1 MLPFDQFRHKFNTE
15 PFYTRR
21 EMQEALAAQAKSLV
35 VNRVVRSPNGKWDD
49 ACEALQIVHVHHTP
63 EGVMIVVR

>member
-1 MLPFDQFRHKFNTE
+1 
-15 PFYTRR
+15 
-21 EMQEALAAQAKSLV
+21 MQEALAAQAKSLV